1 MEVHHHSHPS
11 AGPGTK
17 KKWTH
22 YFWEFLMLFLA
33 VFCGFLAEYQLE
45 HTIEN
50 KREIVYIK
58 SMIEDLQKDT
68 AQLNYLEKAIN
79 KIGKSLD
86 TVLLLFSDLGNPSN
100 LVLNRNIY
108 AVRDYPEFVH
118 TDRTIQQLKSS
129 GGMRLI
135 RKRAAAGGILNYDND
150 IRNYQI
156 SIAWVDNY
164 YQHFTQLRISILN
177 FQLLDNRNFTVKTPE
192 EILNDKQNYLLT
204 TDPVKLNNFKS
215 SVYELRVMQESF
227 RRGYR
232 DFKANATALI
242 ITLKKEYQIQ

>member
-1 MEVHHHSHPS
+1 MRDMEVHHHAHT
-11 AGPGTK
+11 AR

-58 SMIEDLQKDT
+58 SMIDDLQKDT
-68 AQLNYLEKAIN
+68 TQLNYLEKAVN

-86 TVLLLFSDLGNPSN
+86 TVLLLFSNLGDPSS

-108 AVRDYPEFVH
+108 SVRDYPEFVY

-135 RKRAAAGGILNYDND
+135 RKKAAAEGILNYDNYM
-150 IRNYQI
+150 RSYQI
-156 SIAWVDNY
+156 GIAWVDNF

-177 FQLLDNRNFTVKTPE
+177 FQLLDNKDFSIKTPE
-192 EILNDKQNYLLT
+192 EILNNKQNYLFTNDAGL
-204 TDPVKLNNFKS
+204 LNNFRS
-215 SVYELRVMQESF
+215 AIYEMRVMQENF
-227 RRGYR
+227 RRIYK
-232 DFKANATALI
+232 DYKAYATSLI
-242 ITLKKEYQIQ
+242 ITLIKEYHLN